1 MFHDGNKRKALT
13 VTAMFLARNGVQLND
28 SGTELEEL
36 TINAASGS
44 GGGVLSELVM
54 LSTSQREQAIAD
66 A

>member
-1 MFHDGNKRKALT
+1 
-13 VTAMFLARNGVQLND
+13 MFLARNGVQLND

-36 TINAASGS
+36 TVNAASGS

>member
-1 MFHDGNKRKALT
+1 
-13 VTAMFLARNGVQLND
+13 MFLARNGVQLND

-36 TINAASGS
+36 TVNAASGS
-44 GGGVLSELVM
+44 EGGVLSELVM